1 MSSTATARASLT
13 AAQIRQE
20 IGHPIVDADGHF
32 MELGP
37 LMNDEI
43 VAYLEEAG
51 GAALREKF
59 IASPANILDTAVFQA
74 DRTVPE
80 VQRGWFSMP
89 SWWGN
94 PVSDAHDR
102 ATAHL
107 PKLLYDRLDEF
118 GIDYM
123 MAYPSWSLGML
134 DTRDDELRAPVL
146 RAVNRYVSRQF
157 TPYADRLTSAAL
169 IPMNNPTEAVTELR
183 YAVRV
188 LGFKSAVMAGHAIR
202 TLTDDPADQAYRLDC
217 FGIDS
222 EYDYDPFWAACVEL
236 GVNPVTHSSLQ
247 AHMPTRS
254 VSNYAFNHIG
264 GLAGNHCELAKSLV
278 MGGVFAR
285 HPTLRVGFLEG
296 GVAWAISLL
305 ADMIGHWDKRRA
317 GAIEDLDPAKLD
329 VDAVIRALDEH
340 GEPAVRAQL
349 ERIRGDFS
357 RPPGRPTQLDD
368 FAAAQLS
375 SVSEIIDVFENK
387 MFFGCEADDPLVG
400 WATGTTIKHR
410 PVTLRPILGTDIS
423 HWDAPIMNEVIV
435 EAFELLDD
443 NVIDAA
449 DFKAFTF
456 DNPVL
461 LHQSANPG
469 FFTGTS
475 CEKEAAA
482 L

>member
-1 MSSTATARASLT
+1 MSSTLT

-43 VAYLEEAG
+43 VSYLEESG
-51 GAALREKF
+51 GASLRDRF
-59 IASPANILDTAVFQA
+59 LASSANVLDTAVFQA

-80 VQRGWFSMP
+80 VQRGWLSMP

-107 PKLLYDRLDEF
+107 PKMLYDRLDEF

-123 MAYPSWSLGML
+123 LAYPSWSLGML
-134 DTRDDELRAPVL
+134 DTRDNELRAPVL
-146 RAVNRYVSRQF
+146 RAVNRYISRQF

-169 IPMNNPTEAVTELR
+169 IPMYSPAEAEAELR
-183 YAVRV
+183 YAVEE
-188 LGFKSAVMAGHAIR
+188 LGFKSAVIAGHAYR
-202 TLTDDPADQAYRLDC
+202 KLTDDPADQAYRLDC

-222 EYDYDPFWAACVEL
+222 PHDYDPFWAACVEL

-264 GLAGNHCELAKSLV
+264 GLAGNHYELAKSLV

-285 HPTLRVGFLEG
+285 HPKLRIGFLEG
-296 GVAWAISLL
+296 GVAWAVSLL
-305 ADMIGHWDKRRA
+305 ADLIGHWDKRRA

-329 VDAVIRALDEH
+329 VDAVIRALSEH
-340 GEPAVRAQL
+340 GEADVRAGI
-349 ERIRGDFS
+349 ERIRADFS
-357 RPPGRPTQLDD
+357 RAPGRPAQLDD
-368 FAAAQLS
+368 FAAS
-375 SVSEIIDVFENK
+375 GITSVDDVITTFEDR

-410 PVTLRPILGTDIS
+410 PVRLRPILGTDIS

-456 DNPVL
+456 DNPVT

-469 FFTGTS
+469 FFTGTV
-475 CEKEAAA
+475 CEKAAA
-482 L
+482 DLA